1 MRSKPLAPTGTCGDP
16 LTETN
21 RSVLYPV
28 VGNRPK
34 QERSQRTRAHI
45 IQTAASAF
53 AEHGFDG
60 VSLNGLVTASGL
72 SKGAFYFHF
81 SSKEE
86 IALAAF
92 RAKQQEM
99 LTLLAAQ
106 KAPTK
111 AADRLVLGLR
121 KRAQL
126 VQEDPSF
133 GCITRLGSQFNE
145 RSTPGSVY
153 ASFLDAARGAIAEL
167 VADGQG
173 RGEFRIDLD
182 PEAAAR
188 TIFAAVV
195 GVDTLSHLSSRGKDF
210 EDRIDELIDVLLNG
224 LLKPSGGSKRRGSG
238 RRAASDP
245 GGRITSSGIRSHEGE
260 KT

>member
-1 MRSKPLAPTGTCGDP
+1 M
-16 LTETN
+16 
-21 RSVLYPV
+21 
-28 VGNRPK
+28 VGNPPK
-34 QERSQRTRAHI
+34 QERAERTRAHI

-60 VSLNGLVTASGL
+60 ISLNDLVTASGL

-92 RAKQQEM
+92 RAKQREM
-99 LTLLAAQ
+99 LRLLAAER
-106 KAPTK
+106 APTK

-126 VQEDPSF
+126 VREDPSF
-133 GCITRLGSQFNE
+133 GCITRLGSRFNE
-145 RSTPGSVY
+145 RSSPGSEY
-153 ASFLDAARGAIAEL
+153 ASFLDAARRTIAEL
-167 VADGQG
+167 LADGQR
-173 RGEFRIDLD
+173 RGEFRNDLD

-224 LLKPSGGSKRRGSG
+224 LLERNGRSQTKNAGRSG
-238 RRAASDP
+238 R
-245 GGRITSSGIRSHEGE
+245 
-260 KT
+260 K

>member
-1 MRSKPLAPTGTCGDP
+1 MVAP
-16 LTETN
+16 
-21 RSVLYPV
+21 
-28 VGNRPK
+28 RPR
-34 QERSQRTRAHI
+34 QERSERTRAHI
-45 IQTAASAF
+45 VETAAAAF

-60 VSLNGLVTASGL
+60 VSLNDLVAASGL

-106 KAPTK
+106 PAPTK
-111 AADRLVLGLR
+111 AADRLAFGFR

-126 VQEDPSF
+126 VRDDPSF
-133 GCITRLGSQFNE
+133 RCITRLGSQFNE

-153 ASFLDAARGAIAEL
+153 ASFLDAGRGAVAAL
-167 VADGQG
+167 VADGQR
-173 RGEFRIDLD
+173 RGEFRGDLD
-182 PEAAAR
+182 PEAAGR

-210 EDRIDELIDVLLNG
+210 EDRIEELIDVLLHG
-224 LLKPSGGSKRRGSG
+224 LLERKSG
-238 RRAASDP
+238 RREAARDE
-245 GGRITSSGIRSHEGE
+245 RAARDR
-260 KT
+260 